1 MGKEKL
7 GFRDA
12 CILVVFRIPV
22 AKITK
27 DSENILATDQL
38 NRITACDD

>member
-1 MGKEKL
+1 MNPVTGYNH
-7 GFRDA
+7 FHT
-12 CILVVFRIPV
+12 RIPV